1 MQRRNT
7 SWLTYRE
14 RFVLS
19 TVHSLVRT
27 DAQSWYNPGE
37 IDAVVD
43 IVQSLTSELP
53 DMRQKEIAVITPWRE
68 QVWKLRAKL
77 RESGLAGWI
86 PETSRSVADCAPCQ
100 TLTVQTYQ
108 GGEFR
113 VTIISCVRSQE
124 RFLAED
130 KRTNMGLFNEA
141 KRCVLYP
148 AEHCI

>member
-77 RESGLAGWI
+77 RESGFGGVDTGNVEVCCRLCPLSDAHGTDVSRRRIPRDHHQLCPVAGAV
-86 PETSRSVADCAPCQ
+86 PSGGQANEHG
-100 TLTVQTYQ
+100 LVQ
-108 GGEFR
+108 
-113 VTIISCVRSQE
+113 
-124 RFLAED
+124 
-130 KRTNMGLFNEA
+130 
-141 KRCVLYP
+141 
-148 AEHCI
+148 